1 MVAVKAETDGDIH
14 IALSD
19 ATGDKLG
26 IVIVELPEKPQWC
39 SIRETVFSWTRTRF
53 PFHTSSAKKL
63 NVANPPIITVVGKAF
78 FDIGHSLK
86 DQSKNRRKNLPSY
99 AAWEI
104 HPVMTLQYASH

>member
-39 SIRETVFSWTRTRF
+39 SIRETVFSWTRTKF
-53 PFHTSSAKKL
+53 PFQIA
-63 NVANPPIITVVGKAF
+63 
-78 FDIGHSLK
+78 IGNW
-86 DQSKNRRKNLPSY
+86 QF
-99 AAWEI
+99 EI
-104 HPVMTLQYASH
+104 GISWTGS